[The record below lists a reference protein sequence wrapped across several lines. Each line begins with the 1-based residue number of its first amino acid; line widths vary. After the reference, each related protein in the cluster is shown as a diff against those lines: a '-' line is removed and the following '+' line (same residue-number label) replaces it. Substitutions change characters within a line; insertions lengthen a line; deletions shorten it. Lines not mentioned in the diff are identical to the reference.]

1 MIDSKTA
8 PYAAMVLRVSLGLM
22 FLAHSVVLKIMVF
35 TLPGT
40 AQFFGSLGLPEFSAY
55 LVVAAEIIGG
65 TALVLGVKTRLATI
79 LLLPVMFGAVW
90 VHSGNGWVF
99 SAANG
104 GWEYPVFLT
113 LAMLV
118 QIGLGSGAYALT
130 SETSDVGDF
139 STPPAEAPA
148 K

>member
-1 MIDSKTA
+1 MIDYKTA
-8 PYAAMVLRVSLGLM
+8 PYAALVLRVSLGLM
-22 FLAHSVVLKIMVF
+22 FLAHSVILKIMVF
-35 TLPGT
+35 TMPGT

-65 TALVLGVKTRLATI
+65 TALILGIKTRLAAVALMPV
-79 LLLPVMFGAVW
+79 LLGAVW

-104 GWEYPVFLT
+104 GWEYPVFLIIA
-113 LAMLV
+113 LVV
-118 QIGLGSGAYALT
+118 QIGLGSGAYAM
-130 SETSDVGDF
+130 TSDIGEPVQI
-139 STPPAEAPA
+139 PAEAMV

>member
-1 MIDSKTA
+1 MIDTKTA

-35 TLPGT
+35 TMPGT

-65 TALVLGVKTRLATI
+65 TALVLGVKTRLAAA
-79 LLLPVMFGAVW
+79 LLLPVLFGAVW

-104 GWEYPVFLT
+104 GWEYPVFLIVAAVVQG
-113 LAMLV
+113 LLGGGAFAMTRDVNLPMLPNGDA
-118 QIGLGSGAYALT
+118 QT
-130 SETSDVGDF
+130 S
-139 STPPAEAPA
+139 
-148 K
+148 